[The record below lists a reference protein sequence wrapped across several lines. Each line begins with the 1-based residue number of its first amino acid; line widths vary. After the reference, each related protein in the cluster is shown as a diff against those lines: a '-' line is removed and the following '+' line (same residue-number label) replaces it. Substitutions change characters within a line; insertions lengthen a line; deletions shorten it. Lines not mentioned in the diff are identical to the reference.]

1 MSSMFKVFEFH
12 CSDSSSLSTRSKLL
26 LLIIDPFNHYRSHI
40 WQTVKGLYFKP
51 YFIPMLS
58 TDAGRKQVLKR
69 FTHYEYKRINL
80 NEKNRKMTEPL
91 LNYYYH
97 RENLHFYNMF
107 VVRVKKMSLK
117 KSDQGIK
124 IPKSLQN

>member
-1 MSSMFKVFEFH
+1 
-12 CSDSSSLSTRSKLL
+12 
-26 LLIIDPFNHYRSHI
+26 
-40 WQTVKGLYFKP
+40 
-51 YFIPMLS
+51 MLS

-97 RENLHFYNMF
+97 RENLHFHNMF